1 VPTVLVY
8 VFLVAVFGVFLPWT
22 KGLDFLD
29 PVMTAA
35 YACLGV
41 LFAGPAAA
49 EAFAEKRPDSLKAVF
64 GHVGKAVMYG
74 EVLAVVMLITGVAT
88 VSISRGRRLR
98 LPELDVLG
106 EAGLLGLL
114 ASAALAL
121 IAGWVTLRY
130 SYGAARRALRFVF
143 LAMLVAFYFW
153 SRWLPESA
161 LRGAALA
168 AAVVIVMI
176 FALRHQVKPS

>member
-1 VPTVLVY
+1 
-8 VFLVAVFGVFLPWT
+8 
-22 KGLDFLD
+22 
-29 PVMTAA
+29 MTAA

-49 EAFAEKRPDSLKAVF
+49 EAFADKRPDSMKAALRGVAKAVI
-64 GHVGKAVMYG
+64 YG
-74 EVLAVVMLITGVAT
+74 EGLAAVMLIAGVAT

-106 EAGLLGLL
+106 EAGLLGLM

-121 IAGWVTLRY
+121 LAGWITLRF
-130 SYGAARRALRFVF
+130 SRGAARRTLRFVF

-153 SRWLPESA
+153 SRWLPEAA

-168 AAVVIVMI
+168 AIIVGVMI
-176 FALRHQVKPS
+176 LALRRLLEPQ